1 MTDLVLSSGQV
12 VDGRVEMLEHDV
24 QSLEPVL
31 ERLHRSGVFCTG
43 LEQGILLSC
52 INPG

>member
-1 MTDLVLSSGQV
+1 MTDLVLSSGQI
-12 VDGRVEMLEHDV
+12 VDSHVEMLEHAV

-43 LEQGILLSC
+43 LRQEVLISR
-52 INPG
+52 INP